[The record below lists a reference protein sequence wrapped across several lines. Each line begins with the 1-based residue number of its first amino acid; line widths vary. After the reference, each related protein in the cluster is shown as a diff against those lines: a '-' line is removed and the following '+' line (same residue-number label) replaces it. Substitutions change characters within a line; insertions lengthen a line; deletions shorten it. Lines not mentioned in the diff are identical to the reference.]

1 MIPIKIDLREKIIYI
16 DEEEY
21 FKHKQYYDSL
31 QIKTTGKCSTK
42 DIPYIELD
50 YNYD

>member
-31 QIKTTGKCSTK
+31 QADAYNKYSE
-42 DIPYIELD
+42 DINI
-50 YNYD
+50 N